1 MENMS
6 EKFPLNVE
14 QRAKVKFLYDKIRSV
29 TLMQRRIKNDCKVLG
44 RRVERLF

>member
-6 EKFPLNVE
+6 EKILLNVE
-14 QRAKVKFLYDKIRSV
+14 QRAKVMFLYDEIRSV
-29 TLMQRRIKNDCKVLG
+29 TLMQRRIKNDFKVLG